1 MHDSAYRNVE
11 ILVLVS
17 RGTGRQ
23 ASLMWSNLA
32 GFWGVGMPVCYLMAF
47 KYRLGV
53 EGLWI
58 GLLTGLS
65 CSGQQSFEPH
75 YARLATARII
85 CSQSLI
91 ITHQSCLC
99 MMNSSLT
106 RSSLQTRCLPTLA
119 QAPPHLSDTP

>member
-11 ILVLVS
+11 VLALVG

-65 CSGQQSFEPH
+65 CSGQQF
-75 YARLATARII
+75 L
-85 CSQSLI
+85 
-91 ITHQSCLC
+91 
-99 MMNSSLT
+99 NSSMPGWPQL
-106 RSSLQTRCLPTLA
+106 RSSIPRIRSSHTSWFFASWDLVYLLFTPQTSCPATLA
-119 QAPPHLSDTP
+119 